1 MDLHQVHTDRS
12 PERLSIHVNVAVAS
26 LRHLKCI
33 LGLCVNCVCA
43 LRTKFVEYAVS
54 MFFPVKVF
62 NDVELVIVLVVLL
75 VGVE

>member
-12 PERLSIHVNVAVAS
+12 PEGLSIHVNVAVAS

-33 LGLCVNCVCA
+33 LGLCVNGVCA

-62 NDVELVIVLVVLL
+62 KNVELVVFIIVLG

>member
-12 PERLSIHVNVAVAS
+12 PERLSIHINVAVAS

-33 LGLCVNCVCA
+33 LGLCVNGVCA
-43 LRTKFVEYAVS
+43 LGTKFVKYAVS
-54 MFFPVKVF
+54 MFFPVEVF
-62 NDVELVIVLVVLL
+62 NDVELVVFIIVLG